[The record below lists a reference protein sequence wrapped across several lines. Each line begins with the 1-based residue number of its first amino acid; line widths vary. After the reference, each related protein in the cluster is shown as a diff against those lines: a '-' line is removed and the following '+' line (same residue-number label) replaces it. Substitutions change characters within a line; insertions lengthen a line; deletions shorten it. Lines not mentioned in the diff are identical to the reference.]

1 MSNSGA
7 LSTRKTRAL
16 QALLTCKNVT
26 EAGEL
31 SGVPT
36 RTLYR
41 WLQEADFQSAL
52 SNAEGEVLDNAIR
65 RLTALSD
72 AAVGVLAD
80 SLQEGVADYV
90 RLKAA
95 GSVLDYVLRLR
106 EMRNLEKRLQTLEEL
121 LNG

>member
-1 MSNSGA
+1 MNNSGA
-7 LSTRKTRAL
+7 ISTRKTRAL

-26 EAGEL
+26 EAGEV
-31 SGVPT
+31 SGIPV
-36 RTLYR
+36 RTVYR
-41 WLQEADFQSAL
+41 WLQEPEFQAAL
-52 SNAEGEVLDNAIR
+52 SNAENEILDGAVR

-80 SLQEGVADYV
+80 SLAEGVADYV

-106 EMRNLEKRLQTLEEL
+106 EMRNLEKRLQTLEDL